1 MKRMKG
7 IVIGAVLAAGMLI
20 GVPTYMSSQ
29 AVHTTV
35 TVDIN
40 PSVAL
45 SLNKNDKVVKVE
57 AINEDAKSL
66 ELQKLKGLSIEEA
79 AERLIDQAEDKG
91 FISDDDDA
99 VILITAVD
107 AKPKSG
113 PEAQAVLEKISK
125 DVQQG
130 TVLEKVDIALQVADQ
145 ETLERALK
153 EAMPLGLITLDDTV
167 ESGTKVMDF
176 VRDENNRVLLENNVL
191 LLTEDE
197 LDLDDADDDSDDAD
211 DDSDDADDDS
221 DDADDDSDDA
231 DDDSDDADD
240 DSDDADDDSDDADDD
255 SDDADDDSDDADDDS
270 DDADDDSDDADDDL
284 DDADDDLDDADDDSD
299 DADDDLDDVDDDLD
313 DADDDSDDADDDS
326 DDADDDSDDA
336 DDDSDDDNA

>member
-7 IVIGAVLAAGMLI
+7 IVIGAVIAAGMLI

-45 SLNKNDKVVKVE
+45 SLNKNDKVVQVE

-66 ELQKLKGLSIEEA
+66 ALQTLKGLSIEEA

-130 TVLEKVDIALQVADQ
+130 TVLEKVEIALQVADQ

-153 EAMPLGLITLDDTV
+153 EALPLGLVTLDDTV

-176 VRDENNRVLLENNVL
+176 VRDETNRVLLENNVL

-197 LDLDDADDDSDDAD
+197 LDLDDLDDVDDDLDDAD
-211 DDSDDADDDS
+211 DDLDDADDDL
-221 DDADDDSDDA
+221 
-231 DDDSDDADD
+231 
-240 DSDDADDDSDDADDD
+240 
-255 SDDADDDSDDADDDS
+255 
-270 DDADDDSDDADDDL
+270 DDADDDL

-299 DADDDLDDVDDDLD
+299 DADDD
-313 DADDDSDDADDDS
+313 
-326 DDADDDSDDA
+326 
-336 DDDSDDDNA
+336 SDDDNA

>member
-7 IVIGAVLAAGMLI
+7 IVIGAVIAAGMLI

-45 SLNKNDKVVKVE
+45 SLNKNDKVVQVE

-66 ELQKLKGLSIEEA
+66 ALQTLKGLSIEEA

-130 TVLEKVDIALQVADQ
+130 TVLEKVEIALQVADQ

-153 EAMPLGLITLDDTV
+153 EALPLGLVTLDDTV

-176 VRDENNRVLLENNVL
+176 VRDETNRVLLENNVL

-197 LDLDDADDDSDDAD
+197 LDLDDADDDLDDAD
-211 DDSDDADDDS
+211 DDLDDADDDL
-221 DDADDDSDDA
+221 DDADDDLDDA
-231 DDDSDDADD
+231 DDDLDDADD
-240 DSDDADDDSDDADDD
+240 DLDDV
-255 SDDADDDSDDADDDS
+255 
-270 DDADDDSDDADDDL
+270 DDDL

-299 DADDDLDDVDDDLD
+299 DADDD
-313 DADDDSDDADDDS
+313 
-326 DDADDDSDDA
+326 
-336 DDDSDDDNA
+336 SDDDNA